1 MLIFAYNISIR
12 RNSIIIHGYSSQI
25 NHRRRENLKKYRGNT
40 DMAKKTLEEM
50 LIERAER
57 AELTGRWAA
66 FMAAWD
72 EIQDAHRKGWNFKEI
87 WTVLHEAN
95 GFGYSYSSFMAC
107 VKRMKLRRGDGAE
120 VQVAKPAPRS
130 TNSRFAAKPST
141 VPGSN
146 RVDLPLFGEGVKER
160 DPKRF

>member
-1 MLIFAYNISIR
+1 M
-12 RNSIIIHGYSSQI
+12 
-25 NHRRRENLKKYRGNT
+25 RRRENREKSEKVLGNT
-40 DMAKKTLEEM
+40 NMAKKTLEEM
-50 LIERAER
+50 LVERAER

-87 WTVLHEAN
+87 WTVLRETN

-107 VKRMKLRRGDGAE
+107 VKRMKLRQSDAPDA
-120 VQVAKPAPRS
+120 QVAKPAPRS
-130 TNSRFAAKPST
+130 AKIST
-141 VPGSN
+141 LPKPPTIPGSN
-146 RVDLPLFGEGVKER
+146 RVDLPVFGEGVRER